1 MSEDNLLYR
10 VVWGDIEHSEH
21 SVYPC
26 LDTCEKESEKAL
38 GTETFGFGWHE
49 TPGEAYEFALQN
61 LQECIDH
68 RKNRLALLGERVAI
82 VRKQMAMGY
91 DKILEPPKP
100 EAELVEEP
108 FEYMVS
114 RRLEDIAS
122 RLSVMS
128 ERIDRVQQ
136 VADEARSKSLKV
148 RSFSEQAK
156 RYREQMTEME
166 DRLEKVE
173 GVAVGPVDHVDWFAR
188 AQKRWDHLDAKLDSL
203 REKVDVVIQAAPVD
217 KPELL

>member
-10 VVWGDIEHSEH
+10 VVWEDSEHGEH

-26 LDTCEKESEKAL
+26 LDTCEEGSEKGPDSSADWFL
-38 GTETFGFGWHE
+38 WHK

-61 LQECIDH
+61 LKECIDH
-68 RKNRLALLGERVAI
+68 RLKRVALLDERVTI
-82 VRKQMAMGY
+82 VQRQMKMGY

-114 RRLEDIAS
+114 RKMEDIAS
-122 RLSVMS
+122 MLSVMS

-136 VADEARSKSLKV
+136 VADEARSKSLKA

-166 DRLEKVE
+166 GRLEKVE
-173 GVAVGPVDHVDWFAR
+173 GVAVGPVDDVDWFAR

-203 REKVDVVIQAAPVD
+203 RAKVDVVIQAAPVD